1 MTAQKANMRI
11 VIADDHEIFRRG
23 LRSLLESHPG
33 WVVTGEASDGV
44 QAVEQVLELKPDV
57 TVLDVSMPGLNG
69 LDAMRQLLKSQP
81 DLKVVI
87 LSQYEPAFLERSA
100 LEAGAKAYLTK
111 TDVGQ
116 RLIRAI
122 EEIA

>member
-1 MTAQKANMRI
+1 VRI
-11 VIADDHEIFRRG
+11 FIADDHEIFRRG
-23 LRSLLESHPG
+23 LRSLLESHSG
-33 WVVTGEASDGV
+33 WEIAGEASDGAE
-44 QAVEQVLELKPDV
+44 AVEQVLRLKPDV

-81 DLKVVI
+81 DLKVVV

-100 LEAGAKAYLTK
+100 LEAGAKVYLTK

-122 EEIA
+122 EGIA

>member
-1 MTAQKANMRI
+1 MRI
-11 VIADDHEIFRRG
+11 FIADDHEIFRRG
-23 LRSLLESHPG
+23 LRSLLESHSG
-33 WVVTGEASDGV
+33 WEVAGEAADGAK
-44 QAVEQVLELKPDV
+44 AVEDALRLRPDV

-69 LDAMRQLLKSQP
+69 LDAMRQLLKSEP
-81 DLKVVI
+81 NMKIVI

-122 EEIA
+122 EDIA